1 MRERLRRARFG
12 RKLLRTE
19 SRAFFRHLTLGLF
32 LSTASCG
39 LPFAGSESE
48 SPNPGPCQVEV
59 WNDNAVAVQAWYGAT
74 REDLGTLPPHQS
86 VVLPVA
92 CAHERIT
99 FGGAEVEGDR
109 ETTPV
114 VVGLEPGE
122 TKLAQLRLPEG

>member
-1 MRERLRRARFG
+1 MRERFGRTRFR
-12 RKLLRTE
+12 RKLLRME
-19 SRAFFRHLTLGLF
+19 SRAFSRLLALALGLF
-32 LSTASCG
+32 TASCG
-39 LPFAGSESE
+39 LPFTGSESQ

-86 VVLPVA
+86 VVLSVA

-109 ETTPV
+109 EATPV
-114 VVGLEPGE
+114 VVDLESGE
-122 TKLAQLRLPEG
+122 TKLAQLRLPQG